1 MRRRLSTCS
10 SASSSLLQTDLSIQ
24 SLKYSASRKALYSE
38 AGGRLA
44 LVCFTDSCLQPLPKK
59 RPSPLH
65 RFSGWESSRRMSHV
79 VPDFCWP
86 TTKKTGVAP
95 RAGRASS
102 PRIRLSSC
110 LSAMVSASLIA
121 ICLRACLLKLDRRER
136 AAASRDDLAHRSVS
150 TVLPPPGVI
159 VLRSPQSR
167 ALSSTTSR
175 ETPPRPRQQ
184 PFRVFGS
191 VP

>member
-10 SASSSLLQTDLSIQ
+10 SVASSLLQTDLSIQ
-24 SLKYSASRKALYSE
+24 NLRYSASRTALYSE

-65 RFSGWESSRRMSHV
+65 RISGWESSMRMSQV

-86 TTKKTGVAP
+86 TTKKTDVAP
-95 RAGRASS
+95 RAGCASS
-102 PRIRLSSC
+102 PRNRLSSC
-110 LSAMVSASLIA
+110 LSAMISASLMA
-121 ICLRACLLKLDRRER
+121 ICLRACLLNLDRRDR
-136 AAASRDDLAHRSVS
+136 AAASRDDFVHRSVS

-159 VLRSPQSR
+159 VLRSPQPR

-175 ETPPRPRQQ
+175 ETPLRI
-184 PFRVFGS
+184 RVLS
-191 VP
+191 TASPTA